1 MPGRAVPSLPPR
13 PYHLRQPLPRPLQ
26 WLGGA
31 AAFPSS
37 SSCRPRGQ
45 VGGGSLL
52 PHPGPGR
59 ELQGAC
65 SSFPRCRV
73 GVASARPHPG
83 SSHGAGPDYSHPS
96 PGPEG
101 FLELSSTLETPSG
114 RPWLT
119 LCSGE
124 NPQVSLQDPTKSV
137 GGGAL
142 GWVSAK
148 PRRAAWSAQAWLTRT
163 HIFLCAL
170 TGGKQKCHSLNCQS
184 PTYCSREFKR

>member
-1 MPGRAVPSLPPR
+1 MARRGCCFPKFKL
-13 PYHLRQPLPRPLQ
+13 LQ
-26 WLGGA
+26 AQGTGWWGLTSASSWPWQGA
-31 AAFPSS
+31 T
-37 SSCRPRGQ
+37 R
-45 VGGGSLL
+45 SLL
-52 PHPGPGR
+52 
-59 ELQGAC
+59 L
-65 SSFPRCRV
+65 FPRCRV